1 MKRENGIRANE
12 TIDTIWSRPL
22 TLSEKSQEKLQS
34 AYDQV
39 LARCA
44 AQSSKKS
51 GIRHGRPFRRLAAV
65 SLAAVMLMGAGIVA
79 TAAMGYFSRQV
90 KEQDG
95 NVIYEFTLD
104 YDLQPVKVSTMPGY
118 LPDGLQSEDS
128 GKFRNPEDDSRSIS
142 VIPYTM
148 LNIDMMKSQ
157 MNFPST
163 AKVEHTTIQN
173 MDADILTAIDDQKY
187 QRGKNIL
194 LFNPTDGYVIQLWGN
209 YGISMD
215 ELKKVAENLDITVSM
230 DSSLSYSLGDAER
243 EKESAAA
250 AELAEEQENFE
261 QFISDGVKAEDITAL
276 GQVRDCPY
284 SGTGFRIDKVNVYD
298 SLYDIPGYTEKGVYS
313 MERLTPWL
321 NSDGTHKPYLR
332 ACYGYGDIIKE
343 EKEEHI
349 QPKFMAV
356 EITASQYGESDQDS
370 IALDAQLVHMR
381 KSADGT
387 YHWPEEYYG
396 PVPSENYEL
405 QLDNRCFYLSLPE
418 NLEGEERAHSF
429 FYRNLQAGDTIT
441 YTIIFAVDNDILADE
456 SSELFLQFNASGG
469 DAYMTDYCAL
479 Q

>member
-1 MKRENGIRANE
+1 MIRENEIKANGKA
-12 TIDTIWSRPL
+12 DMIWNRPL
-22 TLSEKSQEKLQS
+22 RISEESQEKLQA

-39 LARCA
+39 LAGCA
-44 AQSSKKS
+44 ARYAEKS
-51 GIRHGRPFRRLAAV
+51 GMRRRRPFRRLAAV

-95 NVIYEFTLD
+95 NIVYEFTLD
-104 YDLQPVKVSTMPGY
+104 YALQPVEVSAMPGY
-118 LPDGLQSEDS
+118 LPDGLETGDS
-128 GKFRNPEDDSRSIS
+128 GQFRNREDDSRAISI
-142 VIPYTM
+142 IPYTM

-209 YGISMD
+209 YGISME
-215 ELKKVAENLDITVSM
+215 ELKKVAENLDITVVR
-230 DSSLSYSLGDAER
+230 DSSLSYSQNDEAR
-243 EKESAAA
+243 EKESAAEA
-250 AELAEEQENFE
+250 AEQERYS
-261 QFISDGVKAEDITAL
+261 QFIENGVKAEDITAL
-276 GQVRDCPY
+276 GQMLDCPC
-284 SGTGFRIDKVNVYD
+284 SGTGFRIDKVDIYD
-298 SLYDIPGYTEKGVYS
+298 SLYDVPGYTDKGVYS
-313 MERLTPWL
+313 MEELTPWL

-332 ACYGYGDIIKE
+332 SCYGKDGNIIRE
-343 EKEEHI
+343 EYV

-356 EITASQYGESDQDS
+356 EITASQYGENTLGAV
-370 IALDAQLVHMR
+370 ALDATLVHM
-381 KSADGT
+381 KKPTDSA
-387 YHWPEEYYG
+387 YLWPEESSG

-405 QLDNRCFYLSLPE
+405 QMDNRCFYLNQPE
-418 NLEGEERAHSF
+418 NLQGEERSHSF
-429 FYRNLQAGDTIT
+429 FYRNLKAGDAIT
-441 YTIIFAVDNDILADE
+441 YTIIFAVDEDILTDE